1 MSTVLS
7 VSFPTTGAKARSI
20 PHLCAPSSMRYYR
33 RSTTTKAPRKRTFLL
48 TMTKYSSELTTPPGV
63 ASVFANNVAML
74 SCGLCH
80 EDMFFGDNGNGC
92 GSNNGGNSNN
102 NNGGSSGGDGH
113 FGGDGAAWRFVPVL
127 SHALLGAVAIVV
139 AVAVFPAQSAAMQGS
154 SPSTSPASTFLGAS
168 PKDSLLSSSVPTSRA
183 AGLLA
188 DVPCF
193 GRASS
198 PARPRSK
205 VMHVPCKGSTLVVP
219 LTGNGD
225 AKIAA
230 PRLGPWQRAK
240 IVDAPI
246 VLSVNDV
253 AVLDLPQYRVRES
266 LLV

>member
-1 MSTVLS
+1 
-7 VSFPTTGAKARSI
+7 
-20 PHLCAPSSMRYYR
+20 MRYYR

-48 TMTKYSSELTTPPGV
+48 TMTKYNSELMTPPGV

-74 SCGLCH
+74 SGGLCH
-80 EDMFFGDNGNGC
+80 EDSLFGGNDHGC
-92 GSNNGGNSNN
+92 GTNNGGNGNN
-102 NNGGSSGGDGH
+102 NNGRSIGDGGH
-113 FGGDGAAWRFVPVL
+113 FGDDGAAWRFVPVL

-168 PKDSLLSSSVPTSRA
+168 PKDSLLSSSAPTSRA
-183 AGLLA
+183 AGPLA
-188 DVPCF
+188 DVPYF

-198 PARPRSK
+198 PPRPRSK

-225 AKIAA
+225 SKIAA
-230 PRLGPWQRAK
+230 PRLAPWQRAK

-246 VLSVNDV
+246 VLSGSEV